1 MANEFCRRDD
11 RSHEDDRPGVADAL
25 NRAIQSCGHYDIE
38 YRVCQKEGGA
48 SAGCKRGVESDAAG
62 AALNFHGAVMDITE
76 RKEAEQEVRRLNA
89 ELEQR
94 VIERS

>member
-1 MANEFCRRDD
+1 
-11 RSHEDDRPGVADAL
+11 
-25 NRAIQSCGHYDIE
+25 
-38 YRVCQKEGGA
+38 
-48 SAGCKRGVESDAAG
+48 
-62 AALNFHGAVMDITE
+62 LNFHGAVMDITE